1 MTRNR
6 IAAFDGTAALRAQ
19 EMPQLVLIEGGKPAA
34 APRPERSAELSRRQ
48 SAALIACGILIV
60 AVLCAASLLT
70 DSLTAAARTQT
81 LASLPEQ
88 EVIVQ
93 EGDSLWNI
101 ACSSGVDGVP
111 IQSVVLWIEERNA
124 LSGALL
130 VPGQRLVV
138 PVGGE

>member
-19 EMPQLVLIEGGKPAA
+19 EMPQLVLIEGGKSAA
-34 APRPERSAELSRRQ
+34 APRAERSGELSRRQ
-48 SAALIACGILIV
+48 SAALIAGGILIV
-60 AVLCAASLLT
+60 AVLCVASLLT

-81 LASLPEQ
+81 LANLPEQ

-93 EGDSLWNI
+93 EGDSLWDI
-101 ACSSGVDGVP
+101 ARSSGVDGVP
-111 IQSVVLWIEERNA
+111 IQSVVSWIEERNA